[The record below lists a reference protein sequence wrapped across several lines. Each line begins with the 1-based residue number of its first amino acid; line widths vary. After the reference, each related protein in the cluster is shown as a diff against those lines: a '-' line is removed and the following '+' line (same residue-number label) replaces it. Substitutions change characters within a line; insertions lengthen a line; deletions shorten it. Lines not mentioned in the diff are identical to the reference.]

1 MLDARDRRLLDVI
14 LATWTAIW
22 ILVGVL
28 VWHEVRGL
36 RPLADTVAVAGRS
49 LDDTAAAL
57 RTFSSVPLVGGSLGK
72 VAADASRTAASAR
85 VSARDGRRSVDHLA
99 ILLGIAVPAVA
110 ILPIGLAYA
119 LLRLRR

>member
-36 RPLADTVAVAGRS
+36 RPLAGTVAVAGRS

-57 RTFSSVPLVGGSLGK
+57 RGFASVPLVGSSLQR
-72 VAADASRTAASAR
+72 VADDATVTAVSAHRSAR
-85 VSARDGRRSVDHLA
+85 EGKHSVDRLA
-99 ILLGIAVPAVA
+99 IILGIAVPAVA
-110 ILPIGLAYA
+110 ILPLGLAYS

>member
-1 MLDARDRRLLDVI
+1 VLDTRQRRSLDLI
-14 LATWTAIW
+14 LAAWTAIW

-49 LDDTAAAL
+49 LDDTAAAV
-57 RTFSSVPLVGGSLGK
+57 RGFSNLPLVGGSLRR
-72 VAADASRTAASAR
+72 VAEDASRTAASAHD
-85 VSARDGRRSVDHLA
+85 SAREGRQSVDRLA
-99 ILLGIAVPAVA
+99 WILGVAVPAVA
-110 ILPIGLAYA
+110 ILPLALAYA

>member
-1 MLDARDRRLLDVI
+1 VLDARDRRLLDLI
-14 LATWTAIW
+14 LASWAVIW
-22 ILVGVL
+22 VLLGVL
-28 VWHEVRGL
+28 IWHEVRGL

-57 RTFSSVPLVGGSLGK
+57 RGFSSIPLVGGSLGH
-72 VAADASRTAASAR
+72 VADDASATAASAR
-85 VSARDGRRSVDHLA
+85 LSAREGRQSVDHLA

-110 ILPIGLAYA
+110 ILPIGLAYS